1 METEGFAIYDAM
13 MQLNNEVSSIFQN
26 FFFLVVI
33 LLM

>member
-13 MQLNNEVSSIFQN
+13 MQLDNEVSSIFQKVI
-26 FFFLVVI
+26 FLVVI